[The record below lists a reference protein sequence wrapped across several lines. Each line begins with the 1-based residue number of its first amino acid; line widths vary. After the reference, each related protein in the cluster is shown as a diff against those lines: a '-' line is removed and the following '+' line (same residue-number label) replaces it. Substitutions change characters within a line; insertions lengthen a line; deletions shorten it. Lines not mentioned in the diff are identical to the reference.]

1 LAYESHGKSWWW
13 KGASQEIKKDIKI
26 ENKIRIMKRPFN

>member
-1 LAYESHGKSWWW
+1 MTEKKNRLMKSWWW

-26 ENKIRIMKRPFN
+26 EIK